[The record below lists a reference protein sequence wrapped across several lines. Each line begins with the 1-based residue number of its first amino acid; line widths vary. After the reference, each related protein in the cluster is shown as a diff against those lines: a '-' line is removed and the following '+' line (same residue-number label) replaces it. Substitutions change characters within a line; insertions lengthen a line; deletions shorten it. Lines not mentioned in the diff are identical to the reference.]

1 MISMSINEVKQKAE
15 ELYSETDLK
24 ELLDAAVF
32 YGLKKTKTYP
42 RMRQYILT
50 TRTDFEIINLK
61 KTTDKMEEAKDFLI
75 KTLKEGG
82 NVLFVGTQPA
92 AFKIKEIAE
101 SVNMP
106 AVLNKWVGGLLTNF
120 NVISKR
126 IDFYKK
132 LKNDMESGSLDKYTK
147 KEKVKIQRQLDKLQ
161 KLFDGLLNFNE
172 LPRVLVVI
180 DPVAHSTAIREANRM
195 KIPVIALIN
204 TDGNPDLVT
213 IPVPGNTK
221 ASTSI
226 NWFLNKIKE
235 YIEEA
240 RKMNSGINSLDQES
254 VAK

>member
-1 MISMSINEVKQKAE
+1 MFINNEVKQKAE
-15 ELYSETDLK
+15 EIYNETDLK

-32 YGLKKTKTYP
+32 YGLKRSKTYP

-50 TRTDFEIINLK
+50 TRIDFEIINLK
-61 KTTDKMEEAKDFLI
+61 KTLDKMEEARQFLV
-75 KTLKEGG
+75 KTLREGG

-106 AVLNKWVGGLLTNF
+106 AVLNKWIGGLLTNF

-132 LKNDMESGSLDKYTK
+132 LKSDMESGSLDKYTK
-147 KEKVKIQRQLDKLQ
+147 KEKVKIQRQLDKLE
-161 KLFDGLLNFNE
+161 KLFDGFLNFNE
-172 LPRVLVVI
+172 LPRVLVVV
-180 DPVAHSTAIREANRM
+180 DPVVHSTAIREANKM

-204 TDGNPDLVT
+204 TDGNPDLIT

-240 RKMNSGINSLDQES
+240 RKINNSIDLNKEK
-254 VAK
+254 VVE

>member
-1 MISMSINEVKQKAE
+1 MFINNEVKQKAE
-15 ELYSETDLK
+15 EIYNETDLK

-32 YGLKKTKTYP
+32 YGLKRSKTYP

-50 TRTDFEIINLK
+50 TRIDFEIINLK
-61 KTTDKMEEAKDFLI
+61 KTLDKMEEARQFLV
-75 KTLKEGG
+75 KTLREGG

-106 AVLNKWVGGLLTNF
+106 AVLNKWIGGLLTNF

-132 LKNDMESGSLDKYTK
+132 LKSDMESGSLDKYTK
-147 KEKVKIQRQLDKLQ
+147 KEKIKTQRQLDKLE
-161 KLFDGLLNFNE
+161 KLFDGFLNFNE
-172 LPRVLVVI
+172 LPRVLVVV
-180 DPVAHSTAIREANRM
+180 DPVVHSTAIREANKM

-204 TDGNPDLVT
+204 TDGNPDLIT

-240 RKMNSGINSLDQES
+240 RKINNSIDLNKEK
-254 VAK
+254 VVE